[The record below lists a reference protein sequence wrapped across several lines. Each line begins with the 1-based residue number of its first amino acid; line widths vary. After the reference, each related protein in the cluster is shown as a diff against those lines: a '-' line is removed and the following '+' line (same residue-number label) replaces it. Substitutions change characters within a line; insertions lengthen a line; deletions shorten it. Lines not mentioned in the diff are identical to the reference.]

1 MPTTTSR
8 SKTKKVKKPKPIP
21 SNIRQKALSSFQKLR
36 RAEEANADGM
46 VRCIS
51 CGKVMDWRESQGGHY
66 IPRGVTATELEP
78 DNVNPQCP
86 RCNGP
91 LNGNYICYRM
101 GLVNKIGEERVQRLE
116 HMMEA
121 YRANYSDCEAMEL
134 LSAEDRA
141 SMTQTKGKVYY
152 KEKYDSYRKRLK
164 EMNIV

>member
-1 MPTTTSR
+1 MSATKTTSR
-8 SKTKKVKKPKPIP
+8 SKVKKPKPIP

-36 RAEEANADGM
+36 RVEEANADGM

-66 IPRGVTATELEP
+66 IPRGCTSTELEP

-116 HMMEA
+116 KMMECH
-121 YRANYSDCEAMEL
+121 RANYSDCDAMAE

-152 KEKYDSYRKRLK
+152 KAKYDEFRAKLK
-164 EMNIV
+164 EHNVV